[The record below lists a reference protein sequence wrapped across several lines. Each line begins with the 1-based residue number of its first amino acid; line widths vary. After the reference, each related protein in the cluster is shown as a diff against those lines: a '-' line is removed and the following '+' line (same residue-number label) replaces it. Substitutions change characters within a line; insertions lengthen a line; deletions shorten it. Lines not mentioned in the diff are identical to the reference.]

1 MKNHSLSI
9 ATFYKEN
16 TQLVEFVHEI
26 EYYDQHLHK
35 KEVKYPSL
43 MKHLQRQANLLTIQA
58 LNNLTSI
65 HLLEE
70 RMIQL
75 VRNTYSPFHIQERE
89 LAGHRDALSYI
100 HDHHT
105 EYSVYDFRIVY
116 IIQKIINQHL
126 TTDQFNEKPNIF
138 PDNPLLP
145 HSIMPTSQC
154 LSTEDL
160 QQLFFEF
167 QSSIE
172 VQKLHPIIAIPLLLH
187 KFFKQIRGHY
197 DALRIMRLLN
207 IYLLHQFDYRIQ
219 CYFSLDRQFNESYS
233 SFHDS
238 FLQRFNDHD
247 ADAILPS
254 HQWIQFYLKTVL
266 TSYKEIKG
274 FINAY
279 KHRSIA
285 EIKMEQ
291 IFTFITSQSEPFTKQ
306 QLLEHHPEAGK
317 QLVEKMLRILR
328 NKGQIRCIGKGKNI
342 KWEWIS
348 EKKNTIMS

>member
-1 MKNHSLSI
+1 MKINSLST
-9 ATFYKEN
+9 ATFYKED
-16 TQLVEFVHEI
+16 TQLVEFVHKI

-35 KEVKYPSL
+35 KEMKYPSL

-65 HLLEE
+65 HLAEE

-100 HDHHT
+100 HDHHI

-116 IIQKIINQHL
+116 IIQKEINQYL
-126 TTDQFNEKPNIF
+126 TINQFNEKTSLF

-145 HSIMPTSQC
+145 HPITPTSQC

-167 QSSIE
+167 RSSIE
-172 VQKLHPIIAIPLLLH
+172 VQKLHPLIAIPLLLH

-197 DALRIMRLLN
+197 DALRLMRLLN

-219 CYFSLDRQFNESYS
+219 CYFSLDRQFNESYN

-238 FLQRFNDHD
+238 FLQRCNDHD
-247 ADAILPS
+247 ADAILPP
-254 HQWIQFYLKTVL
+254 HQWIQFYLETVL
-266 TSYKEIKG
+266 TAYKETNS
-274 FINAY
+274 FINIY
-279 KHRSIA
+279 KDRSIS

-328 NKGQIRCIGKGKNI
+328 NKGQMRCIGKGKNI

-348 EKKNTIMS
+348 EERIQ

>member
-1 MKNHSLSI
+1 MKIDTLS
-9 ATFYKEN
+9 ATNSYKEN
-16 TQLVEFVHEI
+16 IHLLEFVHEI
-26 EYYDQHLHK
+26 EFYDHHLHK
-35 KEVKYPSL
+35 KELQYPSL

-65 HLLEE
+65 HLAEE

-100 HDHHT
+100 HDHHID
-105 EYSVYDFRIVY
+105 YSVYDFRIVY
-116 IIQKIINQHL
+116 IIHKEINQHL
-126 TTDQFNEKPNIF
+126 TTDQLNEKTSLF
-138 PDNPLLP
+138 PENPLLP
-145 HSIMPTSQC
+145 HSITSTSQC
-154 LSTEDL
+154 LSTADL
-160 QQLFFEF
+160 QKLFFEF

-172 VQKLHPIIAIPLLLH
+172 VQKMHPLIAIPLLLH

-197 DALRIMRLLN
+197 DALRLMRLLN

-219 CYFSLDRQFNESYS
+219 CYFSLDRQFNESYN

-238 FLQRFNDHD
+238 FLQRFKDQD
-247 ADAILPS
+247 ADAILPL
-254 HQWIQFYLKTVL
+254 HQWTQFYLETVL
-266 TSYKEIKG
+266 TAYKEIGG

-279 KHRSIA
+279 KNRSIS

>member
-1 MKNHSLSI
+1 MKIDSLSI
-9 ATFYKEN
+9 ATFYKED

-65 HLLEE
+65 DLAEE

-100 HDHHT
+100 HDHHI

-116 IIQKIINQHL
+116 IIHKEINQHL
-126 TTDQFNEKPNIF
+126 TTDQFNEKTSLF
-138 PDNPLLP
+138 PDNPLLS
-145 HSIMPTSQC
+145 HSFTPTSQC

-167 QSSIE
+167 RSSIE
-172 VQKLHPIIAIPLLLH
+172 VQKLHPLIAIPLLLH

-219 CYFSLDRQFNESYS
+219 CYFSLDRQFNESYN
-233 SFHDS
+233 SFHDA
-238 FLQRFNDHD
+238 NV
-247 ADAILPS
+247 ILPP
-254 HQWIQFYLKTVL
+254 HQWIQFYLDTVL
-266 TSYKEIKG
+266 TAYKEIKG

-279 KHRSIA
+279 KNRSIF

-306 QLLEHHPEAGK
+306 QLLEHHPEVGK

-328 NKGQIRCIGKGKNI
+328 NKGQMRCIGKGKNI
-342 KWEWIS
+342 KWEWVS
-348 EKKNTIMS
+348 EERTQ